1 MIEIQ
6 ESDNMRDSM
15 RDNIDAFS
23 RSRMLLGAEGM
34 ERLKRARVAVFGLGG
49 VGGYIVEA
57 LTRSGVGE
65 LDLID
70 PDRICFS
77 NLNRQILATRETIGR
92 YKTDVAR
99 ERIKIINPDAI
110 VRIYNLFFLPDTA
123 DNSDFTRYDYIADA
137 IDTVTG
143 KLELI
148 TKARDAGTPI
158 ISSMGA
164 GNKLDASALEVADIY
179 QTSICPLA
187 RVMRRELKKREIKNL
202 KVVYS
207 KEVPMTPIENDKYMK
222 DIEDIEEDI
231 KTGED
236 VEPPGMSRDQ
246 NRRSIPGSVA
256 FVPAAAG
263 LIMAGEIVR
272 DLLAIGD

>member
-6 ESDNMRDSM
+6 ESDSM
-15 RDNIDAFS
+15 PDNIDAFS

-99 ERIKIINPDAI
+99 ERIKLINPDAI
-110 VRIYNLFFLPDTA
+110 VRVYNLFFLPETA
-123 DNSDFTRYDYIADA
+123 DNFDFTRYDYIADA

-187 RVMRRELKKREIKNL
+187 RVMRRELKKRGIKNL

-207 KEVPMTPIENDKYMK
+207 KEVPMTPIENDKDMK
-222 DIEDIEEDI
+222 DIEEDI
-231 KTGED
+231 KTGENI
-236 VEPPGMSRDQ
+236 EPPGMSRDQ

-272 DLLAIGD
+272 DLLAIGN

>member
-110 VRIYNLFFLPDTA
+110 VRVYNLFFLPETA
-123 DNSDFTRYDYIADA
+123 DNFDFTRYDYIADA

-187 RVMRRELKKREIKNL
+187 RVMRRELKKRGIKNL

-207 KEVPMTPIENDKYMK
+207 KEVPMTPIENDKDMK
-222 DIEDIEEDI
+222 DIEEDI

-236 VEPPGMSRDQ
+236 IEPPGMSRDQ